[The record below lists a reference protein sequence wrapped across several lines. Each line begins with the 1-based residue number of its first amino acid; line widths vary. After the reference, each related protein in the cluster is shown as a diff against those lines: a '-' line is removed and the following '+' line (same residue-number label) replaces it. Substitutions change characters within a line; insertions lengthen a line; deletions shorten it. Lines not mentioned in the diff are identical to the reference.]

1 VPETPTELPAI
12 QLAINVQPRGK
23 NQAWVEFA
31 FVTPLN
37 MFSIAFPPDQAEAI
51 ADNLPEAIRSAV
63 SECRRVASG
72 LILSNEMP
80 KE

>member
-1 VPETPTELPAI
+1 MSEPTNEIPAI

-23 NQAWVEFA
+23 GVAWVEFA

-51 ADNLPEAIRSAV
+51 AENLPAAILSAV
-63 SECRRVASG
+63 KECKRVASG
-72 LILSNEMP
+72 LVIANDIP